1 MRGPGPWLAGV
12 KLQRRREAQ
21 PAVMLFRYGVAL
33 QRRRDASERAAR
45 GDETVRTA
53 LFAAAPAAGRFDRR
67 SHGVLIS
74 PLCSATHASR
84 CGGAL
89 GGGGE
94 ARLGSATQPSPGGL
108 VGLEPRLGRERDE
121 APPAG
126 RWPKRSTAQ
135 RGSHRTGRARE
146 KRCPTLGSDR
156 NVAQQHARAATSQQP
171 ARRAAPSKKP
181 PAPRPASS
189 HQR

>member
-108 VGLEPRLGRERDE
+108 VGLEPRLGRERNE
-121 APPAG
+121 APPGAG
-126 RWPKRSTAQ
+126 Q
-135 RGSHRTGRARE
+135 EEIDGSARQTSIGPSARE

-156 NVAQQHARAATSQQP
+156 NVAQQPH
-171 ARRAAPSKKP
+171 
-181 PAPRPASS
+181 APRPARSRRAGLPPAS
-189 HQR
+189 TPQRRDQP